1 MQEKTVQAIYQAT
14 DYINEEMSKVI
25 IGKKDVVRKVLMAV
39 LANGHI
45 LLDDVPGVG

>member
-1 MQEKTVQAIYQAT
+1 MHERTVQAVYNATQA
-14 DYINEEMSKVI
+14 INEEVSKVI
-25 IGKKDVVRKVLMAV
+25 IGKEDVIRKVLMSI